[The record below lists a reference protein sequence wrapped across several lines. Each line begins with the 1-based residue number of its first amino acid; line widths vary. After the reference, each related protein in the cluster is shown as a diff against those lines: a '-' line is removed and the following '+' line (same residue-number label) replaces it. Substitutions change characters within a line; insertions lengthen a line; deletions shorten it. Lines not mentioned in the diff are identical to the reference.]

1 MPDDRASLS
10 LDHLLIFLLILQ
22 NSPFSGSL
30 TLYLHTLFLCNP
42 MTTEN
47 AAANFKT
54 HVSSLSPFYLM
65 DPPFQLPHQRPALGQ
80 KEAQPMC
87 CVIHHNS
94 NSPWD
99 SNHSLGRIR
108 IRLTSPRCRPEWTSL
123 NTWVPS
129 GREGTISGEW
139 VAGEEQN

>member
-1 MPDDRASLS
+1 MNRALEAIPGARKGLAPALS
-10 LDHLLIFLLILQ
+10 VHSKDPAGKNNL
-22 NSPFSGSL
+22 
-30 TLYLHTLFLCNP
+30 LFL
-42 MTTEN
+42 
-47 AAANFKT
+47 FSYD
-54 HVSSLSPFYLM
+54 SSLLKCIK
-65 DPPFQLPHQRPALGQ
+65 PFQSLQGDRFRLCWGTSICNSINSAIFVGLRLKVSLG
-80 KEAQPMC
+80 C
-87 CVIHHNS
+87 LVRGRVHSC
-94 NSPWD
+94 PWD